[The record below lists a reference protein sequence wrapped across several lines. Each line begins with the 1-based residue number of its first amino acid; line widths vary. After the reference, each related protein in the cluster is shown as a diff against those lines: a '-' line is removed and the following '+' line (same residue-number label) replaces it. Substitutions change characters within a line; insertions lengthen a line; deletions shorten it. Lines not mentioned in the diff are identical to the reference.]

1 MEALMKSFKLM
12 TVAMVA
18 ALICSTQSHAMMQF
32 LRRGQLPKMVST
44 NFRPQKVQKRFFY
57 DGFPTPKQIGK
68 SSIGL
73 FSIGGLVVG
82 SAAYTYGL
90 YNGKRNIACESKCNE
105 QYKQCMKNCSAVA
118 EKAQ

>member
-1 MEALMKSFKLM
+1 MKSFKLM

-44 NFRPQKVQKRFFY
+44 NFRPQTVQKRFLHG
-57 DGFPTPKQIGK
+57 GFPSNRDFAKIG
-68 SSIGL
+68 IGL
-73 FSIGGLVVG
+73 FSLGGLAFG
-82 SAAYTYGL
+82 SAAYMYGL
-90 YNGKRNIACESKCNE
+90 YNGKRNVACENKCNE
-105 QYKQCMKNCSAVA
+105 QYKQCMKSCSTVS